1 MDRETVEV
9 MSQVAGIL
17 AKTKGV
23 VAEKVRADDPALYTE
38 IRNLLCDCLELM
50 AVHCDCA
57 PIRLIAGQV
66 DEIMENKRYALHQQG

>member
-1 MDRETVEV
+1 MDRSAVEV

-23 VAEKVRADDPALYTE
+23 VAEKVRPEDLELYME
-38 IRNLLCDCLELM
+38 IRDFLCDCLELM

-66 DEIMENKRYALHQQG
+66 DEIMENKNYALHQHG